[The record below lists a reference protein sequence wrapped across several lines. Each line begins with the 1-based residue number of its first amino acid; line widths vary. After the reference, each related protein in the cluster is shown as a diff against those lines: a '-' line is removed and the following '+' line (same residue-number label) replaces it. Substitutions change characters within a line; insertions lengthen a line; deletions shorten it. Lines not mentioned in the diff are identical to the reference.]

1 MDVNMN
7 DGNMN
12 DKLAELMHYYLP
24 FVVWDFPMSIFLTM
38 ELSLSLG
45 PCFRLL
51 TCFLSLR
58 YLALGI
64 PPTEEGYRKLSQ
76 KLKANETAGIT

>member
-38 ELSLSLG
+38 ELSLSDHA
-45 PCFRLL
+45 FV
-51 TCFLSLR
+51 
-58 YLALGI
+58 Y
-64 PPTEEGYRKLSQ
+64 
-76 KLKANETAGIT
+76 